1 MSNADAENRKSGGK
15 RAGAIRSKILS
26 VLFVLVFLAGA
37 GILFYPTIS
46 NAWNQWLASRAM
58 GDYTETVSD
67 LSKDEIKTVWR
78 KARAYNRAHDVN
90 IIMDA
95 WNDADEYVMSHPYDT
110 LLDPLGN
117 GMMGSIKIP
126 KISVDLP
133 IYHGISAKVLEHGV
147 GHIEGTSLPVGGK
160 GTHSV
165 LSAHRGLPAMKLFT
179 DLDRMEEG
187 DQFFLHIMDKVLA
200 YEVDQIKVV
209 KPKLVKDLDI
219 VKGKDYVTLVTCTP
233 YGVNTHRMLV
243 RGHRVPYVPENEEES
258 LLQWLSDLGL
268 AAILLAAGLFVF
280 LIILI
285 ILIKR
290 KKKKDKEKAAQP
302 KRE

>member
-1 MSNADAENRKSGGK
+1 MTINSYKEDV
-15 RAGAIRSKILS
+15 SKLDK
-26 VLFVLVFLAGA
+26 
-37 GILFYPTIS
+37 
-46 NAWNQWLASRAM
+46 N
-58 GDYTETVSD
+58 
-67 LSKDEIKTVWR
+67 EIEKVWR
-78 KARAYNRAHDVN
+78 KARAYNKAHDVN

-110 LLDPLGN
+110 LLDPSHN
-117 GMMGSIKIP
+117 GVMGSIRIP

-165 LSAHRGLPAMKLFT
+165 LSAHRGLPTMKLFT
-179 DLDRMEEG
+179 DLDKMEEG

-209 KPKLVKDLDI
+209 KPRLVKDLDI
-219 VKGKDYVTLVTCTP
+219 VKGRDYVTLVTCTP

-268 AAILLAAGLFVF
+268 AAILLGAGVLVF
-280 LIILI
+280 LIILV
-285 ILIKR
+285 ILIRR